1 MAFDTVIDKAQLEGA
16 ITASANAIRGK
27 TGGED
32 PIQWLSDKGF
42 SEAIAA
48 IETGVQ
54 LPPLDDAVRATASDM
69 AQGKQLYDENGNL
82 VEGSV
87 EVITDKSW
95 EMSSDPEIT
104 EVNASGGKRIRVSRK
119 TALDRKLLVNVV
131 PSMGTPASNFGNA
144 TAADVAKGKTF
155 TSAAGLLVEGTL
167 EVGTPETWT
176 LTLEDGSTV
185 EKVVYVK

>member
-54 LPPLDDAVRATASDM
+54 LPPLDDAVRATSSDM

-82 VEGSV
+82 VEGGLKVWTGIVTQNTLPSYD
-87 EVITDKSW
+87 E
-95 EMSSDPEIT
+95 
-104 EVNASGGKRIRVSRK
+104 ASGKIILNANHTEKVIVDKGNMIMRSY
-119 TALDRKLLVNVV
+119 
-131 PSMGTPASNFGNA
+131 ASNFGNA
-144 TAADVAKGKTF
+144 TVNDVVKGKTF
-155 TSAAGLLVEGTL
+155 TSAAGLLSEGTL

-176 LTLEDGSTV
+176 LTLEDGSIV